1 MCKPILSLVGLV
13 LWIFTLVYIFK
24 IYGETKVDIFQNQF
38 NPGEKE
44 KFFTPLSQNPEQLL
58 NIEPQCKNYQEQ
70 IMNPNTKKL
79 GDVFHLNTASV
90 HRKAFY
96 YIIITITFIVICVMF
111 IILMVL
117 IAISSANSSLRTIA
131 SLILLILSLVSMV
144 VIILSLINF
153 IALFYSYYSGDTTTY
168 YEFLRCKNV
177 NYEGFSRY
185 RIVEILKSDFR
196 TFVQIIIFNMILS
209 FVQECFKDGNNQ

>member
-1 MCKPILSLVGLV
+1 MCKPILSLVGLI

-24 IYGETKVDIFQNQF
+24 IYGETKVDVFQHQF

-44 KFFTPLSQNPEQLL
+44 KFFIDSTQNPALL
-58 NIEPQCKNYQEQ
+58 INVEPQCENYQEQ

-79 GDVFHLNTASV
+79 GDVFYLNTESV

-96 YIIITITFIVICVMF
+96 YIIITITLIVISVMF
-111 IILMVL
+111 LILMVL
-117 IAISSANSSLRTIA
+117 ITISSENSSLRTIA
-131 SLILLILSLVSMV
+131 SFILLIISLVTMV
-144 VIILSLINF
+144 VIFLAIINF

-196 TFVQIIIFNMILS
+196 TFVQIIIFNTTLS
-209 FVQECFKDGNNQ
+209 FIQEFFKEGNN